1 MIALRLVR
9 LIEAHSEEL
18 SQGLLREI
26 QNSPR
31 ASDLLKVP
39 TQELHDRTHEI
50 YRNLSDWLLCRTDE
64 EVKRT
69 YRELGARRASQ
80 GVAFT
85 HLFWAIIASK
95 EQLWDF
101 MERERVADEALD
113 LFGHL
118 ELLRKID
125 HFFDRALYYAAGA
138 YEQQSTEHA
147 LAQAGHNR

>member
-18 SQGLLREI
+18 SQGLLNKI
-26 QNSPR
+26 HNSSM

-39 TQELHDRTHEI
+39 ATELHDRTHEI
-50 YRNLSDWLLCRTDE
+50 YRDLSDWLLCRTNE

-69 YRELGARRASQ
+69 YCELGARRASQ
-80 GVAFT
+80 GVAFS
-85 HLFWAIIASK
+85 HLFWAITASK

-101 MERERVADEALD
+101 MERERMADEALD

-118 ELLRKID
+118 ELLRKTD
-125 HFFDRALYYAAGA
+125 HFFDRALYYAAVA
-138 YEQQSTEHA
+138 YEHQAAEHA
-147 LAQAGHNR
+147 LAQAGHK